1 MIKSD
6 TIGDAR
12 IGVRDVVTITQF
24 HRVTKASEAMC
35 KNRVGSLIV
44 VADDNDKTM
53 VGIITERD
61 ILEWISKASV
71 QTFFYEVQDIMT
83 RNVIFCESE
92 TPLDEGWKLMKKYGI
107 RHLPVVENGHAMAML
122 SVRDLLGGIG

>member
-12 IGVRDVVTITQF
+12 IGVRDIVTITQF
-24 HRVTKASEAMC
+24 QRVTEASEVMC

-44 VADDNDKTM
+44 VADDNDDTM

-61 ILEWISKASV
+61 VLKWISKASV
-71 QTFFYEVQDIMT
+71 QTFFAEVQDIMT
-83 RNVIFCESE
+83 SDVIFCESE
-92 TPLDEGWKLMKKYGI
+92 DTLDKGWKLMKKYEI
-107 RHLPVVENGHAMAML
+107 RHLPVVENGHAMAIL
-122 SVRDLLGGIG
+122 SVRDLLPDK